1 MKGTVTSVLSVVLL
15 ASAAGAADWPQFR
28 GPGGSGVSDEKGLPI
43 RWGPAE
49 NVRWKAELP
58 GRGASAPVVARG
70 RVYVTACTGPRQER
84 LHVLCFDG
92 ATGRRLWERQFWAT
106 GNTLCHPKTSMAT
119 PTPATDG
126 EAVYALF
133 GTGDLVALGRDG
145 DLLWY
150 RALARDYPQ
159 ITNQVGMAA
168 SPALWEDVLLVPM
181 ETAGESF
188 AAGLDRHTG
197 RNRWRAARPRD
208 INWVTPLVHDNRGR
222 AEALFLSANALT
234 AYDPRTGRELWAH
247 AEEGLSPTPSVPSP
261 AVGAGLVVTGTGV
274 ALRLPAPSASE
285 GAAVAWKS
293 NKLRP
298 AYASPLYYRGRLYAV
313 SNTATLLNCFDM
325 KTGEALW
332 RQRVKGPFSASPVA
346 GDGKV
351 YLVNEE
357 GLTTVVSDGPRPRVL
372 GTNPLG
378 EPILATP
385 AISGGALFLRSDRH
399 LYCIQEGRGQKAGPQ
414 AR

>member
-1 MKGTVTSVLSVVLL
+1 MNGAATSALGVLL
-15 ASAAGAADWPQFR
+15 LAAPALAGDWPQFR
-28 GPGGSGVSDEKGLPI
+28 GPGGAGASDETGLPA

-49 NVRWKAELP
+49 NVRWKVELP
-58 GRGASAPVVARG
+58 GRGASSPVVAGG

-84 LHVLCFDG
+84 LHVLCFDA
-92 ATGRRLWERQFWAT
+92 ATGKRLWQRQFWAT
-106 GNTLCHPKTSMAT
+106 GNTLCHPKTCMAA
-119 PTPATDG
+119 PTPASDG

-133 GTGDLVALGRDG
+133 ASGDLVALGRDG

-168 SPALWEDVLLVPM
+168 SPVLWKDVLHIPM

-188 AAGLDRHTG
+188 AAGLDRRTG
-197 RNRWRAARPRD
+197 RNRWKVARPRD
-208 INWVTPLVHDNRGR
+208 VNWVTPLVLDNRGR
-222 AEALFLSANALT
+222 AEALFLSAGLLT
-234 AYDPRTGRELWAH
+234 AYDPQSGRQLWAYT
-247 AEEGLSPTPSVPSP
+247 EEGLSPTPSVPSP
-261 AVGAGLVVTGTGV
+261 AAGEGLVVTGGGV
-274 ALRLPAPSASE
+274 ALRLPAPSAGK

-313 SNTATLLNCFDM
+313 NNTATLLDCFDI
-325 KTGEALW
+325 KTGEVLW

-346 GDGKV
+346 GGGRV
-351 YLVNEE
+351 YLVNED
-357 GLTTVVSDGPRPRVL
+357 GVTTVVRDGPRPRVL

-378 EPILATP
+378 EAVLATP

-399 LYCIQEGRGQKAGPQ
+399 LYCIRERE
-414 AR
+414 

>member
-1 MKGTVTSVLSVVLL
+1 MRGALTSALCVLL
-15 ASAAGAADWPQFR
+15 PAAAVGADDWPQFR
-28 GPGGSGVSDEKGLPI
+28 GPGGSGVSAETGLPVK
-43 RWGPAE
+43 WGPAA

-58 GRGASAPVVARG
+58 GRGASSPVAAGG

-84 LHVLCFDG
+84 LHVLAFDA

-119 PTPATDG
+119 PTPAADG
-126 EAVYALF
+126 QAVYALF
-133 GTGDLVALGRDG
+133 ASGDLVALSRDG

-159 ITNQVGMAA
+159 ITNQVGLAA
-168 SPALWEDVLLVPM
+168 SPVLYKDVLLVPL
-181 ETAGESF
+181 ETTGESF
-188 AAGLDRHTG
+188 AAGLDRQTG
-197 RNRWRAARPRD
+197 RNRWKVARPRD
-208 INWVTPLVHDNRGR
+208 TNWVTPLVLDNRGR
-222 AEALFLSANALT
+222 AEALFLSANLVT
-234 AYDPRTGRELWAH
+234 AYDPESGKQFWDY

-261 AVGAGLVVTGTGV
+261 AAGEGLVVTGNGV
-274 ALRLPAPSASE
+274 ALRLPAPSANGRPS
-285 GAAVAWKS
+285 VTWKS

-313 SNTATLLNCFDM
+313 NNTATLLNCFDM
-325 KTGEALW
+325 KTGEILW

-351 YLVNEE
+351 YLVNED
-357 GLTTVVSDGPRPRVL
+357 GLTTVVADGPRARVL

-378 EPILATP
+378 EAILATP

-399 LYCIQEGRGQKAGPQ
+399 LYCVREGSKQ
-414 AR
+414 